1 MQFSEEALNK
11 WENIINE
18 VNKTEVPLECIKK
31 VVVKLSGKRQHTIN
45 LHTLRKQG
53 LDIEEIEVILTRKLA
68 ELSDDIRDL
77 DFVVDIVAVAE
88 IVQPETD
95 KLLNGL

>member
-1 MQFSEEALNK
+1 MQFSEDSLIK
-11 WENIINE
+11 WENLINE

-31 VVVKLSGKRQHTIN
+31 VIVKLAGKRQHTIN

-53 LDIEEIEVILTRKLA
+53 LDIEEIEMVLTRKLA
-68 ELSDDIRDL
+68 ELGDDIRDL

>member
-1 MQFSEEALNK
+1 MQFNEEALSK
-11 WENIINE
+11 WEKILSE

-31 VVVKLSGKRQHTIN
+31 VIVKLAGKRQHTIN